1 MEVRVEIV
9 ALGEPMLEFNA
20 IERRNTLRSKEI
32 RVRLG
37 P

>member
-1 MEVRVEIV
+1 MNVDII
-9 ALGEPMLEFNA
+9 AIGEPMLEFNA
-20 IERRNTLRSKEI
+20 IERRIALRSKEI